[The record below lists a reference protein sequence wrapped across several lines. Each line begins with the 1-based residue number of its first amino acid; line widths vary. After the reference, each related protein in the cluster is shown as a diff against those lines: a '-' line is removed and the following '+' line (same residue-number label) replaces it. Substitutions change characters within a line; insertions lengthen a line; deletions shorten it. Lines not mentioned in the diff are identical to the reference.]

1 MRMQKNIRRRKESI
15 MKKIKTSRLATKK
28 NNQLPTFE
36 DVEKDMLDAKNKNR
50 DAKQKIKD
58 WFTMISK

>member
-1 MRMQKNIRRRKESI
+1 MG
-15 MKKIKTSRLATKK
+15 KIKTSSRLATKK

-36 DVEKDMLDAKNKNR
+36 NIEKDMLDAKNKDH

-58 WFTMISK
+58 WFAMISK

>member
-1 MRMQKNIRRRKESI
+1 MQKNIRRRKESI

>member
-1 MRMQKNIRRRKESI
+1 MQKNIRRRKESI
-15 MKKIKTSRLATKK
+15 MKKIKTRRLATKK

>member
-1 MRMQKNIRRRKESI
+1 MQKNIRRRKESI

-36 DVEKDMLDAKNKNR
+36 NIEKDMLDAKNKNH

-58 WFTMISK
+58 WFAMISK

>member
-1 MRMQKNIRRRKESI
+1 